1 VNKKPFRIAEVKS
14 RLHGPMLGLGLML
27 VLTMVLHAESPAP
40 EIEDN
45 DSSPYHQALLA
56 YKSGYFD
63 KARASID
70 AAEKAKPDD
79 LPIQVLKARIL
90 TEQHDFDAGEKIL
103 RHLLAPSGSGSPDV
117 QLALGDLLLRKRD
130 FDGAARIYD
139 VALQGKPGDPDIMLK
154 MIYTRISV
162 SDFITAGKYTSQ
174 LKPLDPDHPSYY
186 FAKAALA
193 QATGKTAEADQNI
206 ETVRTIYGITTANRY
221 LKTYLEVFSPDQ
233 TKSAAT
239 RAEPPATNAAPA
251 NASPHP

>member
-1 VNKKPFRIAEVKS
+1 MKP
-14 RLHGPMLGLGLML
+14 RLRRTMFLLGLMI
-27 VLTMVLHAESPAP
+27 VLTTALRAENPSSG
-40 EIEDN
+40 IEDN
-45 DSSPYHQALLA
+45 DTSPYHQALLA
-56 YKSGYFD
+56 YKSGHFD
-63 KARASID
+63 TARASID
-70 AAEKAKPDD
+70 AAEKSQPGD
-79 LPIQVLKARIL
+79 LSIQVLKARIL

-103 RHLLAPSGSGSPDV
+103 RRLLAPSGSGSPDV

-139 VALQGKPGDPDIMLK
+139 VALQGRPDDPDIMLK

-162 SDFITAGKYTSQ
+162 SDFIAAGKYTSR

-193 QATGKTAEADQNI
+193 QATGKTAEADQDI

-233 TKSAAT
+233 SKSAST
-239 RAEPPATNAAPA
+239 RAEPPATNAPPAAPA
-251 NASPHP
+251 QHP